1 MEMVRRLD
9 APRIAIGLALS
20 SAIGGLAYQRG
31 SLTKDGAIGAM
42 LTGTTTLGF
51 GGWSWGTTLITFFVS
66 SSALSHYK
74 EHVKEQRTGGKF
86 AKGAQRDLAQ
96 VLANGGFGSALA
108 LVYGLSGEP
117 PLLEA
122 LFVGVM
128 GTVAA
133 DTWATEL
140 GVLSNEQPRLI
151 TTMQHV
157 ERGTSGAITMAGT
170 GASAAGGLLMG
181 LAMLL
186 SKTVSQATSPS
197 SPSLSSPSSPSHAWM
212 VPAGLLGGLI
222 GSLSDS
228 LLSAT
233 VQATYCYPD
242 GRETERPVGQDG
254 MPHTHVRGIRWFN
267 NDMVNLTSTLA
278 GGLAAIGVFSL
289 LKSGKAKKR

>member
-1 MEMVRRLD
+1 MEMVRRFD
-9 APRIAIGLALS
+9 VPRVAMGLALS
-20 SAIGGLAYQRG
+20 SAIGGLAYQRK

-66 SSALSHYK
+66 SSVLSHYK
-74 EHVKEQRTGGKF
+74 EQVKEQRTGGKF

-151 TTMQHV
+151 TTLQHV

-186 SKTVSQATSPS
+186 SKTVAQASSPSGPS
-197 SPSLSSPSSPSHAWM
+197 SPSDTSYAWM
-212 VPAGLLGGLI
+212 VPAGLLGGLV

-233 VQATYCYPD
+233 VQATYRYPD

-254 MPHTHVRGIRWFN
+254 TPHTHVRGIRWFN

-278 GGLAAIGVFSL
+278 GGLTAIGVFTL
-289 LKSGKAKKR
+289 LKRGKTRKR